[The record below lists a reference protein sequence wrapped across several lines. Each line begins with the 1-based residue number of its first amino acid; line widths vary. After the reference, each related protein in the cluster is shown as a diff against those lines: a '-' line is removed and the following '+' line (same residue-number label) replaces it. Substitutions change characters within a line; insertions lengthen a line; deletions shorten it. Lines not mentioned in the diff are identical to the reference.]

1 MEELFDRART
11 ASRDLAL
18 WDNDRK
24 NRVLLSLSAALSSR
38 KEEILDKNAE
48 DLALMDR
55 ENPMYDR
62 LRLTGDRLDGI
73 ASSLVDVAS
82 LPDPV
87 GKVLE
92 QRTLPNGIRLRKESA
107 PFGVIGVVYEARP
120 NVTVDVFALCLKS
133 GNACLLKGGHD
144 AEYSNTCLVGVIKDV
159 LVSCGENP
167 DVVTLLPSSRESTRQ
182 LLEAVGKV
190 DLVIPRGGRRLIDFV
205 RNTAKVPVIETGA
218 GVVNMYFASDGNL
231 EIGKACL
238 DNAKTRRVSVCNA
251 LDCLIVDSSRI
262 GDLPALCQT
271 LGAKGVE
278 IQADKRA
285 YIALEGSYPS
295 PLLHHSDENSFG
307 TEFLSMRLSIRTV
320 DGIDEAIDHIAR
332 YGSGHSES
340 IITES
345 DSLARRFFSEVD
357 AACIYRNLPTSFTDG
372 GEFGLGAEIGISTQ
386 KLGARGP
393 MGLEEL
399 NTYKWI
405 LEGEGQTRK

>member
-295 PLLHHSDENSFG
+295 PLLHHSDDNSFG